1 MVRGSAAAIM
11 NGGAAPIIPSM
22 KEPEARNDYHSLLGL
37 HHSMLLRR
45 SMRGGGRGIGDPAE
59 RSAML
64 LDGWPQRLSDQRMMQ
79 DSLSIV
85 EPFGDTLMY
94 VYTVLFRDSP
104 HLRSLFPDSIVAQRD
119 QLSASMRRLIGD
131 LHRPDVVVPYFQQL
145 GQAHRRLGVRAAHFQ
160 PFGDALLEALR
171 TRAGGA
177 WRSAYDQA
185 WQRAYH
191 FVTRVMSDA
200 AQAALSAPPYVTATV
215 VHHQQAGPDLA
226 VIRVR
231 PAQPYPYVAG
241 QYATIESPYLPHNWR
256 CYSMADPPGPDNMV
270 EFHVRATG
278 AGRLSDV
285 LVNKVTVGDELRLA
299 PARGMM
305 TLAGTAAKGV
315 LLVAGGT
322 GLAPIRAL
330 LGELARQPSPPP
342 TRLFFGA
349 RTFGEIYELELL
361 DSYAARYPWLQVVRA
376 VAEGA
381 AYPYESGTVVD
392 VVTRRG
398 SWAGHHAYLS
408 GPAGM
413 VTALAGRLA
422 GLGVDPDDIRYDPQ

>member
-1 MVRGSAAAIM
+1 MR
-11 NGGAAPIIPSM
+11 
-22 KEPEARNDYHSLLGL
+22 EPGARNDYHSLLGL

-45 SMRGGGRGIGDPAE
+45 SMRGGGRGVGDPAE
-59 RSAML
+59 RTATL
-64 LDGWPQRLSDQRMMQ
+64 LDGWPQRLADQRLMQ
-79 DSLSIV
+79 ESLVTV
-85 EPFGDTLMY
+85 EPFGETLMY
-94 VYTVLFRDSP
+94 LYTVLFRDAP

-119 QLSASMRRLIGD
+119 QLSASMRRLVDD
-131 LHRPDVVVPYFQQL
+131 LHRPDVVVPFFQQL
-145 GQAHRRLGVRAAHFQ
+145 GQAHRRLGVRTAHFQ

-171 TRAGGA
+171 TRAGIA
-177 WRSAYDQA
+177 WRPDYDQA
-185 WQRAYH
+185 WQRAYA
-191 FVTRVMSDA
+191 FVTQVMSDA
-200 AQAALSAPPYVTATV
+200 AQAAMSAPPYVPATV
-215 VHHQQAGPDLA
+215 VHHQQTGPDLA

-231 PAQPYPYVAG
+231 TAQPYPYLAG
-241 QYATIESPYLPHNWR
+241 QYATVESPHLPHTWR
-256 CYSMADPPGPDNMV
+256 CYSMAEPPAQDNMV

-285 LVNKVTVGDELRLA
+285 LVNKVAVGDELRLA

-322 GLAPIRAL
+322 GLAAIRAL

-342 TRLFFGA
+342 TWLFFGA
-349 RTFGEIYELELL
+349 RTYGELYDLELL
-361 DSYAARYPWLQVVRA
+361 DSYAARYPWLQVIPA
-376 VAEGA
+376 IAEGA

-398 SWAGHHAYLS
+398 SWAGHHAYLC

-413 VTALAGRLA
+413 VTALVPRLV
-422 GLGVDPDDIRYDPQ
+422 GLGVDRDQIRYDPQ